1 LALIAWAFIETAMP
15 LSIAWTAT
23 VTGPRRHLAYLTTG
37 RPAMPPVNGHDL
49 TVTATEVTWQA

>member
-1 LALIAWAFIETAMP
+1 MP
-15 LSIAWTAT
+15 LSVAWTAT